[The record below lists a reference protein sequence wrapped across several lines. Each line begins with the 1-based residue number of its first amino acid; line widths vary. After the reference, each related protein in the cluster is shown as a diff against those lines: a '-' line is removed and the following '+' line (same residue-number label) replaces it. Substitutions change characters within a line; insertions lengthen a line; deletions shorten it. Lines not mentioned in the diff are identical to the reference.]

1 MSNGPT
7 ISERIESAVEGLLS
21 FFVRFGRTTWTIFR
35 YPLTGV
41 QRAAVVDSSSRTYVL
56 PLSYLAIGGFAFA
69 LVISAYPFGFLN
81 LLDIIWFDDDI
92 SAILYER
99 FQEAFTITGLLSAA
113 FPVFFCVTICASLAK
128 LVLFKPGERHTFTRL
143 NHYAFGYQ
151 TFILFVPMVSLIFLD
166 AVVSAINGP
175 YVEPTIDPAVSDA
188 LALFIICILAVFVAS
203 ALLLPTIALS
213 YWRYQFLRAER
224 NIANALRLAAMPIY
238 ASGVFVLVSY
248 AASIPALMAERFGD
262 EPPALEIDIVG
273 DPVVVARDAGG
284 GSFEAEALLNVVL
297 YNNPGKALI
306 AEASDLTLFLEREED
321 SAEPEYWYARD
332 EEVRDGSTELQILIV
347 PARQALVLEVSGTIP
362 LSDEAIELIRKKAA
376 GTPAGNEY
384 QLFIGVRYSRD
395 GTTLNRS
402 LAFDVDAALA
412 ALP

>member
-1 MSNGPT
+1 MSTGPT

-41 QRAAVVDSSSRTYVL
+41 QHAAMVDAASRTYVL

-69 LVISAYPFGFLN
+69 LVISAFPFGFLN

-92 SAILYER
+92 SEIIYER

-128 LVLFKPGERHTFTRL
+128 RVLCKPGERHTFTRL

-151 TFILFVPMVSLIFLD
+151 TFILFVPMVSMIFLD
-166 AVVSAINGP
+166 VVLSAINGP
-175 YVEPTIDPAVSDA
+175 YVEPTIDPAVSNA
-188 LALFIICILAVFVAS
+188 LAMSIIGILAVFVLS
-203 ALLLPTIALS
+203 ALLLPGIALS
-213 YWRYQFLRAER
+213 YWRYQFLRAEK
-224 NIANALRLAAMPIY
+224 NIANALRLVAMPLY
-238 ASGVFVLVSY
+238 AFGVFVLVSY
-248 AASIPALMAERFGD
+248 AASIPALMAERFSD
-262 EPPALEIDIVG
+262 APPALEIDIVG
-273 DPVVVARDAGG
+273 DPVVLARDAGD
-284 GSFEAEALLNVVL
+284 GSIEAEARLNVVL
-297 YNNPGKALI
+297 YNNPDKVLI
-306 AEASDLTLFLEREED
+306 AEARDLTLFLEREED
-321 SAEPEYWYARD
+321 SAEPEYWYAKD
-332 EEVRDGSTELQILIV
+332 EEVRDGGAALNILIV

-362 LSDEAIELIRKKAA
+362 LPDEAVQLIRKKAA
-376 GTPAGNEY
+376 GTPASNEY
-384 QLFIGVRYSRD
+384 QLFIGVRYSRG

-402 LAFDVDAALA
+402 LAFAVDAALA